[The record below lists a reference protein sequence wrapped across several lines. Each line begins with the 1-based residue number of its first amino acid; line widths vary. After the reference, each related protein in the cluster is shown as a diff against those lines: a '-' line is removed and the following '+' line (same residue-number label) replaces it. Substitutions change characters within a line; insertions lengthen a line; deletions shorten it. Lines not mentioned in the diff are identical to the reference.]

1 MPTGTARGFTCSPHR
16 EPFGLPTIGAFA
28 QRCATPPRPSL
39 IVPRPNGAPMLLRNA
54 PTRATG
60 TPQTSTSM
68 PLPAPGMRTSPGALA
83 IRQRGNQRVMKAGA
97 SKVTPAGRP
106 FDWKPLG
113 TAIANRSGKL
123 VKFV

>member
-16 EPFGLPTIGAFA
+16 EPVAVPTIGAFA
-28 QRCATPPRPSL
+28 QRWATPPRPSL

-83 IRQRGNQRVMKAGA
+83 IRQRGNQRVMKSRREQGHR
-97 SKVTPAGRP
+97 GRQTVRLEAVG
-106 FDWKPLG
+106 D
-113 TAIANRSGKL
+113 RDRRQ
-123 VKFV
+123 V